1 MTPKQP
7 PDSLSRQPPSGLL
20 LRRAEPGDIEA
31 LVEFIVRI
39 HGDPALGASARVLMD
54 GSHPTTSIHDFV
66 VVVDPQAGNRIAAAA
81 GLIAQTWAYAGIPF
95 EVGNPEFVSTDP
107 AYRRRGLMRAVFDGL
122 HTLSRERGDLVQAIQ
137 GLRWFYRQFGYEYA
151 ILPGARRQLALSDLA
166 AYAPADPP
174 AGRIRR
180 AFESDIP
187 FIQPLYRGQCAG
199 HLITNVLSESI
210 RRADIRGYS
219 PGSDLG
225 DRLFTIEDEQGGLA
239 GYFSTWAD
247 PWGCLTLKELAAA
260 DPADWARLLPVAF
273 RFLADQLTVH
283 AEAFGDEAPTHI
295 TFELARDHPALAYID
310 AHLTAPQ
317 PRPDWYMRVDD
328 LPAFIRRI
336 QPALEQRLEQS
347 ALKGFSGEVKM
358 TFFIGGLRLV
368 FADGVLTEAA
378 DWEASGENEA
388 FDMLCF
394 PPLVFLKLLFG
405 YRSLDEIRCAYP
417 DCWADD
423 RDAELL
429 RILFP
434 AQPSWLRMI

>member
-1 MTPKQP
+1 VTPNQTP
-7 PDSLSRQPPSGLL
+7 ESLPRQLPDGLL
-20 LRRAEPGDIEA
+20 LRRAQPADIDA

-39 HGDPALGASARVLMD
+39 HDEPALGLSARDLMD
-54 GSHPTTSIHDFV
+54 GTHPTTSIRDFV
-66 VVVDPQAGNRIAAAA
+66 VVVDEEAGGKIAAAA
-81 GLIAQTWAYAGIPF
+81 GLIAQTWSYAGIPF

-107 AYRRRGLMRAVFDGL
+107 VYRRRGLMRAVFDGL

-151 ILPGARRQLALSDLA
+151 LLPGARRQLALSDLA
-166 AYAPADPP
+166 AYPSAQPP
-174 AGRIRR
+174 ARIRR
-180 AFESDIP
+180 AAESDIP
-187 FIQPLYRGQCAG
+187 FIQPLYRQQCAG

-225 DRLFTIEDEQGGLA
+225 DRLFTIEDEQGGFA

-247 PWGCLTLKELAAA
+247 PWGCLTLKELAFGSPAA
-260 DPADWARLLPVAF
+260 GERLLPAVL
-273 RFLADQLTVH
+273 RFLADQVTVRTD
-283 AEAFGDEAPTHI
+283 EFDGDEPTAI
-295 TFELARDHPALAYID
+295 TFELAHDHPALAWVR
-310 AHLTAPQ
+310 AHLGLPQ
-317 PRPDWYMRVDD
+317 PRPDWYMRLPD

-336 QPALEQRLEQS
+336 QPVLEQRLAQS
-347 ALKGFSGEVKM
+347 TLKGFSGEIKM
-358 TFFIGGLRLV
+358 TFFIGGLRMV
-368 FADGVLTEAA
+368 FADGVLAEVD
-378 DWEASGENEA
+378 DWEAAGENEA

-405 YRSLDEIRCAYP
+405 YRSLDELRYAYP

-434 AQPSWLRMI
+434 SQPSWLRMI